1 MPTPFAMVSSAK
13 AMVNLPKL
21 SDLTINK
28 SRSMRKSLG
37 RERNRLARFALE
49 EDSHLEGGDSQ
60 NAFGKNEEEEGKSEK
75 LDEEEGASSSSQ
87 SATETTH
94 SNVEASSSKFMAL
107 KKDTNNAKTTGG
119 ENTNK
124 EQKNIRVARRRV
136 NPATAAAV
144 AKAKRE
150 TTVSSKGE
158 ENKKENNIE
167 DTDEDEDETH
177 TILVR
182 QPFETS
188 DLELELNDSDA
199 KATTSGGSVKVKT
212 ERRVGKSGSKSSKN
226 FIGGKAGANGINANK
241 TKKEREEEDE
251 EEEDEYAVSDWK
263 KWNERFDQLAKE
275 DEALVALNGQLAE
288 AIDVEDY
295 GRASTIRDAIEAAL
309 TVDPAMKIRRGFL
322 RALETEDYGAAAKF
336 RDSGAGL
343 LGWWHGV
350 DITDYLQSYS
360 IERDKMHDYAY
371 GVNGDQLV
379 YKQPEREEEEEE
391 EDGSL
396 SRPEGDESGD
406 DDLDAF
412 CREGGGGGGERVD
425 VKESI
430 AGKIT
435 SWLRS
440 ALMGEKKIE
449 EENVEVAVE
458 EKEKETDDNEDER
471 EESATIELIQEFVFF
486 GRLERRKGVILFC
499 DAIDALLRKLDVK
512 PFKVTFL
519 GSDRNKIDREPS
531 KRFVERRS
539 RPWREEKNRAKV
551 TEVNVFTEKNSAE
564 ALRYLLEKGK
574 RRLAVLPSL
583 VENSPLSVFELFG
596 VNAPF
601 IASDAGGMPELVKRR
616 TNVVLSK
623 YEKKEFDILFPR
635 NSVNALSEKLREIL
649 DHGFVTNAFES
660 TVDVIKNEQRWVQ
673 FHKDVAMSRELML
686 KSSPSSSS
694 PGAAV
699 LRRMKKITE
708 ESEMV
713 RDIVDMRAHNVSKG
727 ILIVVATRDVDEKLA
742 RTLKSISKQKHVKP
756 KAVVVCTSSERN
768 PAFHQVDK
776 DSKNLDYDLSV
787 VEKIGASL
795 AVCRNFAFKTAILNR
810 EKNGFSEIAFVDA
823 GNVLEPHALRVF
835 QSALFRFDANVVTS
849 FAHVYDGT
857 SALAEDADIRKLTSA
872 NMRQFQPFLGAAFP
886 VATTRNCMGG
896 PVFMVTL
903 NSLINHA
910 GLVLF
915 DKSHSDGYD
924 VWEILSRLTL
934 NGAKLEVIPRA
945 MFWTGSVMKGTKYT
959 KDDRAGRFATEKLR
973 EAVKKAPSP
982 AEFRPIF
989 REEKEKDEL

>member
-1 MPTPFAMVSSAK
+1 MKRALLLFLLVFLHLLLFSSSSSSSSFSSSADK
-13 AMVNLPKL
+13 DDENNNNGEKKKSEKKRPSFPDEL
-21 SDLTINK
+21 SDSFFFFGGEKGGESLAQKFHHQERDDSFRPILSKEEK
-28 SRSMRKSLG
+28 SRGVLIVCSEFAGLVPNGGIGTFYTSLA
-37 RERNRLARFALE
+37 NVLSSK
-49 EDSHLEGGDSQ
+49 ED
-60 NAFGKNEEEEGKSEK
+60 EEGKEERFFNVTLVYTQGRKVHGKIHRK
-75 LDEEEGASSSSQ
+75 LHDEEDDDDDKRRRRRAEDPFTQWQEYYKDRLNVNLVPLPPHRVSGITYHAATSYAVLDWILLEQAKTNKPFDVIHFADWQGVGYYSLLHKKSGLGLKNSLLMVMTHGPLLWARKANEEKIESVEDLESHFLEMKSVELADVVVSPSEYLLDWMEGEAGWTLAENAFVQ
-87 SATETTH
+87 PYVLP
-94 SNVEASSSKFMAL
+94 VEA
-107 KKDTNNAKTTGG
+107 
-119 ENTNK
+119 K
-124 EQKNIRVARRRV
+124 E
-136 NPATAAAV
+136 AV
-144 AKAKRE
+144 R
-150 TTVSSKGE
+150 
-158 ENKKENNIE
+158 
-167 DTDEDEDETH
+167 
-177 TILVR
+177 
-182 QPFETS
+182 
-188 DLELELNDSDA
+188 
-199 KATTSGGSVKVKT
+199 
-212 ERRVGKSGSKSSKN
+212 
-226 FIGGKAGANGINANK
+226 
-241 TKKEREEEDE
+241 
-251 EEEDEYAVSDWK
+251 
-263 KWNERFDQLAKE
+263 
-275 DEALVALNGQLAE
+275 EAL
-288 AIDVEDY
+288 DVEKY
-295 GRASTIRDAIEAAL
+295 VRVR
-309 TVDPAMKIRRGFL
+309 
-322 RALETEDYGAAAKF
+322 
-336 RDSGAGL
+336 
-343 LGWWHGV
+343 LGY
-350 DITDYLQSYS
+350 TS
-360 IERDKMHDYAY
+360 I
-371 GVNGDQLV
+371 G
-379 YKQPEREEEEEE
+379 
-391 EDGSL
+391 
-396 SRPEGDESGD
+396 EG
-406 DDLDAF
+406 
-412 CREGGGGGGERVD
+412 GGGGGGERKD

-430 AGKIT
+430 GGKLT

-440 ALMGEKKIE
+440 ALMGERKDDAFLVVE

-458 EKEKETDDNEDER
+458 EKEKETEDER
-471 EESATIELIQEFVFF
+471 EESATIEPIQEFVFF
-486 GRLERRKGVILFC
+486 GRLETRKGVILFC

-531 KRFVERRS
+531 KCFVERRS

-713 RDIVDMRAHNVSKG
+713 RDIVDIRAHNVSKG

-924 VWEILSRLTL
+924 MWEILSRLTL

-982 AEFRPIF
+982 AEFRPIL

>member
-1 MPTPFAMVSSAK
+1 MKRAHLRLFFLLEVFLLHLLLFSSSSSSSFASAENKDEEKKRPSFPALSLLFSGEEDNERVSDDSLFFFGGEKEGESSLAK
-13 AMVNLPKL
+13 QKKFSRHRERDDDSFKPILRKEE
-21 SDLTINK
+21 K
-28 SRSMRKSLG
+28 SRGVLIVCSEFAGLVPNGGIGTFYTSLA
-37 RERNRLARFALE
+37 NVLSSK
-49 EDSHLEGGDSQ
+49 ED
-60 NAFGKNEEEEGKSEK
+60 EEGKEERFFNVTLVYTQGRKVHGKIHKK
-75 LDEEEGASSSSQ
+75 LRDEEDDDDDDKRRRRRAEDPFTQWQEYYKDRLNVNLVPLPPHRVSGITYHAATSYAVLDWILLEQAKTNKPFDVIHFADWQGVGYYSLLHKKSGLGLKNSLLMVMTHGPLLWARKANEEKIESVEDLESHFLEMKSVELADVVVSPSEYLLDWMEGEAGWTLAENAFVQ
-87 SATETTH
+87 PYVLP
-94 SNVEASSSKFMAL
+94 VEA
-107 KKDTNNAKTTGG
+107 
-119 ENTNK
+119 K
-124 EQKNIRVARRRV
+124 E
-136 NPATAAAV
+136 AV
-144 AKAKRE
+144 R
-150 TTVSSKGE
+150 
-158 ENKKENNIE
+158 
-167 DTDEDEDETH
+167 
-177 TILVR
+177 
-182 QPFETS
+182 
-188 DLELELNDSDA
+188 
-199 KATTSGGSVKVKT
+199 
-212 ERRVGKSGSKSSKN
+212 
-226 FIGGKAGANGINANK
+226 
-241 TKKEREEEDE
+241 
-251 EEEDEYAVSDWK
+251 
-263 KWNERFDQLAKE
+263 
-275 DEALVALNGQLAE
+275 EAL
-288 AIDVEDY
+288 DVEKY
-295 GRASTIRDAIEAAL
+295 VRD
-309 TVDPAMKIRRGFL
+309 R
-322 RALETEDYGAAAKF
+322 
-336 RDSGAGL
+336 
-343 LGWWHGV
+343 LGH
-350 DITDYLQSYS
+350 TS
-360 IERDKMHDYAY
+360 I
-371 GVNGDQLV
+371 G
-379 YKQPEREEEEEE
+379 
-391 EDGSL
+391 
-396 SRPEGDESGD
+396 
-406 DDLDAF
+406 
-412 CREGGGGGGERVD
+412 EGGGGGGERVD

-486 GRLERRKGVILFC
+486 GRLETRKGVILFC

>member
-1 MPTPFAMVSSAK
+1 LKRERKREKKSPLLSLSSLSRRSGGWCEMKRALLLFLLVFLHLLLFSSSSSSSSFSSSADK
-13 AMVNLPKL
+13 DDENNNNGEKKKSEKKRPSFPDEL
-21 SDLTINK
+21 SDSFFFFGGEKGGESLAQKFHHQERDDSFRPILSKEEK
-28 SRSMRKSLG
+28 SRGVLIVCSEFAGLVPNGGIGTFYTSLA
-37 RERNRLARFALE
+37 NVLSSK
-49 EDSHLEGGDSQ
+49 ED
-60 NAFGKNEEEEGKSEK
+60 EEGKEERFFNVTLVYTQGRKVHGKIHRK
-75 LDEEEGASSSSQ
+75 LHDEEDDDDDKRRRRRAEDPFTQWQEYYKDRLNVNLVPLPPHRVSGITYHA
-87 SATETTH
+87 ATSYAVLDWILLEQAKTNKPFDVIHFADWQGVGYYSLLHKKSGLGLKNSLLMVMTH
-94 SNVEASSSKFMAL
+94 GPLLWARKANEEKIESVEDLESHFLEMKSVELADLVVSPSEYLLDWMEEEAGWTLADNAFVQPYVLPVEA
-107 KKDTNNAKTTGG
+107 
-119 ENTNK
+119 K
-124 EQKNIRVARRRV
+124 E
-136 NPATAAAV
+136 AV
-144 AKAKRE
+144 R
-150 TTVSSKGE
+150 
-158 ENKKENNIE
+158 
-167 DTDEDEDETH
+167 
-177 TILVR
+177 
-182 QPFETS
+182 
-188 DLELELNDSDA
+188 
-199 KATTSGGSVKVKT
+199 
-212 ERRVGKSGSKSSKN
+212 
-226 FIGGKAGANGINANK
+226 
-241 TKKEREEEDE
+241 
-251 EEEDEYAVSDWK
+251 
-263 KWNERFDQLAKE
+263 
-275 DEALVALNGQLAE
+275 EAL
-288 AIDVEDY
+288 DVEKYVRDRLGY
-295 GRASTIRDAIEAAL
+295 TSTGE
-309 TVDPAMKIRRGFL
+309 
-322 RALETEDYGAAAKF
+322 
-336 RDSGAGL
+336 
-343 LGWWHGV
+343 
-350 DITDYLQSYS
+350 
-360 IERDKMHDYAY
+360 
-371 GVNGDQLV
+371 
-379 YKQPEREEEEEE
+379 
-391 EDGSL
+391 
-396 SRPEGDESGD
+396 
-406 DDLDAF
+406 
-412 CREGGGGGGERVD
+412 GGGGGERVD

-440 ALMGEKKIE
+440 ALMGKKKIE

-471 EESATIELIQEFVFF
+471 EESATIEPIQEFVFF
-486 GRLERRKGVILFC
+486 GRLETRKGVILFC

-616 TNVVLSK
+616 TNVVLSE

-959 KDDRAGRFATEKLR
+959 KDDRAGRFATKKLR

-982 AEFRPIF
+982 AEFRPIL

>member
-1 MPTPFAMVSSAK
+1 LKRERKREKKSPLLSLSSLSRRSGGWCEMKRALLLFLLVFLHLLLFSSSSSSSSFSSSADK
-13 AMVNLPKL
+13 DDENNNNGEKKKSEKKRPSFPDEL
-21 SDLTINK
+21 SDSFFFFGGEKGGESLAQKFHHQERDDSFRPILSKEEK
-28 SRSMRKSLG
+28 SRGVLIVCSEFAGLVPNGGIGTFYTSLA
-37 RERNRLARFALE
+37 NVLSSK
-49 EDSHLEGGDSQ
+49 ED
-60 NAFGKNEEEEGKSEK
+60 EEGKEERFFNVTLVYTQGRKVHGKIHRK
-75 LDEEEGASSSSQ
+75 LHDEEDDDDDKRRRRRAEDPFTQWQEYYKDRLNVNLVPLPPHRVSGITYHAATSYAVLDWILLEQAKTNKPFDVIHFADWQGVGYYSLLHKKSGLGLKNSLLMVMTHGPLLWARKANEEKIESVEDLESHFLEMKSVELADVVVSPSEYLLDWMEGEAGWTLAENAFVQ
-87 SATETTH
+87 PYVLP
-94 SNVEASSSKFMAL
+94 VEA
-107 KKDTNNAKTTGG
+107 
-119 ENTNK
+119 K
-124 EQKNIRVARRRV
+124 E
-136 NPATAAAV
+136 AV
-144 AKAKRE
+144 R
-150 TTVSSKGE
+150 
-158 ENKKENNIE
+158 
-167 DTDEDEDETH
+167 
-177 TILVR
+177 
-182 QPFETS
+182 
-188 DLELELNDSDA
+188 
-199 KATTSGGSVKVKT
+199 
-212 ERRVGKSGSKSSKN
+212 
-226 FIGGKAGANGINANK
+226 
-241 TKKEREEEDE
+241 
-251 EEEDEYAVSDWK
+251 
-263 KWNERFDQLAKE
+263 
-275 DEALVALNGQLAE
+275 EAL
-288 AIDVEDY
+288 DVEKY
-295 GRASTIRDAIEAAL
+295 VRVR
-309 TVDPAMKIRRGFL
+309 
-322 RALETEDYGAAAKF
+322 
-336 RDSGAGL
+336 
-343 LGWWHGV
+343 LGY
-350 DITDYLQSYS
+350 TS
-360 IERDKMHDYAY
+360 I
-371 GVNGDQLV
+371 G
-379 YKQPEREEEEEE
+379 
-391 EDGSL
+391 
-396 SRPEGDESGD
+396 EG
-406 DDLDAF
+406 
-412 CREGGGGGGERVD
+412 GGGGGGERKD

-430 AGKIT
+430 GGKLT

-440 ALMGEKKIE
+440 ALMGERKDDAFLVVE

-458 EKEKETDDNEDER
+458 EKEKETEDER
-471 EESATIELIQEFVFF
+471 EESATIEPIQEFVFF
-486 GRLERRKGVILFC
+486 GRLETRKGVILFC

-635 NSVNALSEKLREIL
+635 NSVNALSEKFREIL

-713 RDIVDMRAHNVSKG
+713 RDIVDIRAHNVSKG

-787 VEKIGASL
+787 VETIGASL

-924 VWEILSRLTL
+924 MWEILSRLTL

-982 AEFRPIF
+982 AEFRPIL

>member
-1 MPTPFAMVSSAK
+1 MKRERKREKKSPLLSLSSLSRRSGGWCEMKRALLLFLLVFLHLLLFSSSSSSSSFSSSADK
-13 AMVNLPKL
+13 DDENNNNGEKKKSEKKRPSFPDEL
-21 SDLTINK
+21 SDSFFFFGGEKGGESLAQKFHHQERDDSFRPILSKEEK
-28 SRSMRKSLG
+28 SRGVLIVCSEFAGLVPNGGIGTFYTSLA
-37 RERNRLARFALE
+37 NVLSSK
-49 EDSHLEGGDSQ
+49 ED
-60 NAFGKNEEEEGKSEK
+60 EEGKEERFFNVTLVYTQGRKVHGKIHRK
-75 LDEEEGASSSSQ
+75 LHDEEDDDDDKRRRRRAEDPFTQWQEYYKDRLNVNLVPLPPHRVSGITYHAATSYAVLDWILLEQAKTNKPFDVIHFADWQGVGYYSLLHKKSGLGLKNSLLMVMTHGPLLWARKANEEKIESVEDLESHFLEMKSVELADVVVSPSEYLLDWMEGEAGWTLAENAFVQ
-87 SATETTH
+87 PYVLP
-94 SNVEASSSKFMAL
+94 VEA
-107 KKDTNNAKTTGG
+107 
-119 ENTNK
+119 K
-124 EQKNIRVARRRV
+124 E
-136 NPATAAAV
+136 AV
-144 AKAKRE
+144 R
-150 TTVSSKGE
+150 
-158 ENKKENNIE
+158 
-167 DTDEDEDETH
+167 
-177 TILVR
+177 
-182 QPFETS
+182 
-188 DLELELNDSDA
+188 
-199 KATTSGGSVKVKT
+199 
-212 ERRVGKSGSKSSKN
+212 
-226 FIGGKAGANGINANK
+226 
-241 TKKEREEEDE
+241 
-251 EEEDEYAVSDWK
+251 
-263 KWNERFDQLAKE
+263 
-275 DEALVALNGQLAE
+275 EAL
-288 AIDVEDY
+288 DVEKY
-295 GRASTIRDAIEAAL
+295 VRVR
-309 TVDPAMKIRRGFL
+309 
-322 RALETEDYGAAAKF
+322 
-336 RDSGAGL
+336 
-343 LGWWHGV
+343 LGY
-350 DITDYLQSYS
+350 TS
-360 IERDKMHDYAY
+360 I
-371 GVNGDQLV
+371 G
-379 YKQPEREEEEEE
+379 
-391 EDGSL
+391 
-396 SRPEGDESGD
+396 EG
-406 DDLDAF
+406 
-412 CREGGGGGGERVD
+412 GGGGGGERKD

-430 AGKIT
+430 GGKLT

-440 ALMGEKKIE
+440 ALMGERKDDAFLVVE

-458 EKEKETDDNEDER
+458 EKEKETEDER
-471 EESATIELIQEFVFF
+471 EESATIEPIQEFVFF
-486 GRLERRKGVILFC
+486 GRLETRKGVILFC

-531 KRFVERRS
+531 KCFVERRS

-713 RDIVDMRAHNVSKG
+713 RDIVDIRAHNVSKG

-924 VWEILSRLTL
+924 MWEILSRLTL

-982 AEFRPIF
+982 AEFRPIL

>member
-1 MPTPFAMVSSAK
+1 LKRERKREKKSPLLSLSSLSRRSGGWCEMKRALLLFLLVFLHLLLFSSSSSSSSFSSSADK
-13 AMVNLPKL
+13 DDENNNNGEKKKSEKKRPSFPDEL
-21 SDLTINK
+21 SDSFFFFGGEKGGESLAQKFHHQERDDSFRPILSKEEK
-28 SRSMRKSLG
+28 SRGVLIVCSEFAGLVPNGGIGTFYTSLA
-37 RERNRLARFALE
+37 NVLSSK
-49 EDSHLEGGDSQ
+49 ED
-60 NAFGKNEEEEGKSEK
+60 EEGKEERFFNVTLVYTQGRKVHGKIHRK
-75 LDEEEGASSSSQ
+75 LHDEEDDDDDKRRRRRAEDPFTQWQEYYKDRLNVNLVPLPPHRVSGITYHAATSYAVLDWILLEQAKTNKPFDVIHFADWQGVGYYSLLHKKSGLGLKNSLLMVMTHGPLLWARKANEEKIESVEDLESHFLEMKSVELADVVVSPSEYLLDWMEGEAGWTLAENAFVQ
-87 SATETTH
+87 PYVLP
-94 SNVEASSSKFMAL
+94 VEA
-107 KKDTNNAKTTGG
+107 
-119 ENTNK
+119 K
-124 EQKNIRVARRRV
+124 E
-136 NPATAAAV
+136 AV
-144 AKAKRE
+144 R
-150 TTVSSKGE
+150 
-158 ENKKENNIE
+158 
-167 DTDEDEDETH
+167 
-177 TILVR
+177 
-182 QPFETS
+182 
-188 DLELELNDSDA
+188 
-199 KATTSGGSVKVKT
+199 
-212 ERRVGKSGSKSSKN
+212 
-226 FIGGKAGANGINANK
+226 
-241 TKKEREEEDE
+241 
-251 EEEDEYAVSDWK
+251 
-263 KWNERFDQLAKE
+263 
-275 DEALVALNGQLAE
+275 EAL
-288 AIDVEDY
+288 DVEKY
-295 GRASTIRDAIEAAL
+295 VRVR
-309 TVDPAMKIRRGFL
+309 
-322 RALETEDYGAAAKF
+322 
-336 RDSGAGL
+336 
-343 LGWWHGV
+343 LGY
-350 DITDYLQSYS
+350 TS
-360 IERDKMHDYAY
+360 I
-371 GVNGDQLV
+371 G
-379 YKQPEREEEEEE
+379 
-391 EDGSL
+391 
-396 SRPEGDESGD
+396 
-406 DDLDAF
+406 
-412 CREGGGGGGERVD
+412 EGGGGGGERKD

-430 AGKIT
+430 GGKLT

-440 ALMGEKKIE
+440 ALMGERKDDAFLVVE

-458 EKEKETDDNEDER
+458 EKEKETEDER
-471 EESATIELIQEFVFF
+471 EESATIEPIQEFVFF
-486 GRLERRKGVILFC
+486 GRLETRKGVILFC

-531 KRFVERRS
+531 KCFVERRS

-713 RDIVDMRAHNVSKG
+713 RDIVDIRAHNVSKG

-924 VWEILSRLTL
+924 MWEILSRLTL

-982 AEFRPIF
+982 AEFRPIL

>member
-1 MPTPFAMVSSAK
+1 MKRERKREKKSPLLSLSSLSRRSGGWCEMKRALLLFLLVFLHLLLFSSSSSSSSFSSSADK
-13 AMVNLPKL
+13 DDENNNNGEKKKSEKKRPSFPDEL
-21 SDLTINK
+21 SDSFFFFGGEKGGESLAQKFHHQERDDSFRPILSKEEK
-28 SRSMRKSLG
+28 SRGVLIVCSEFAGLVPNGGIGTFYTSLA
-37 RERNRLARFALE
+37 NVLSSK
-49 EDSHLEGGDSQ
+49 ED
-60 NAFGKNEEEEGKSEK
+60 EEGKEERFFNVTLVYTQGRKVHGKIHRK
-75 LDEEEGASSSSQ
+75 LHDEEDDDDDKRRRRRAEDPFTQWQEYYKDRLNVNLVPLPPHRVSGITYHAATSYAVLDWILLEQAKTNKPFDVIHFADWQGVGYYSLLHKKSGLGLKNSLLMVMTHGPLLWARKANEEKIESVEDLESHFLEMKSVELADVVVSPSEYLLDWMEGEAGWTLAENAFVQ
-87 SATETTH
+87 PYVLP
-94 SNVEASSSKFMAL
+94 VEA
-107 KKDTNNAKTTGG
+107 
-119 ENTNK
+119 K
-124 EQKNIRVARRRV
+124 E
-136 NPATAAAV
+136 AV
-144 AKAKRE
+144 R
-150 TTVSSKGE
+150 
-158 ENKKENNIE
+158 
-167 DTDEDEDETH
+167 
-177 TILVR
+177 
-182 QPFETS
+182 
-188 DLELELNDSDA
+188 
-199 KATTSGGSVKVKT
+199 
-212 ERRVGKSGSKSSKN
+212 
-226 FIGGKAGANGINANK
+226 
-241 TKKEREEEDE
+241 
-251 EEEDEYAVSDWK
+251 
-263 KWNERFDQLAKE
+263 
-275 DEALVALNGQLAE
+275 EAL
-288 AIDVEDY
+288 DVEKY
-295 GRASTIRDAIEAAL
+295 VRVR
-309 TVDPAMKIRRGFL
+309 
-322 RALETEDYGAAAKF
+322 
-336 RDSGAGL
+336 
-343 LGWWHGV
+343 LGY
-350 DITDYLQSYS
+350 TS
-360 IERDKMHDYAY
+360 I
-371 GVNGDQLV
+371 G
-379 YKQPEREEEEEE
+379 
-391 EDGSL
+391 
-396 SRPEGDESGD
+396 
-406 DDLDAF
+406 
-412 CREGGGGGGERVD
+412 EGGGGGGERKD

-430 AGKIT
+430 GGKLT

-440 ALMGEKKIE
+440 ALMGERKDDAFLV
-449 EENVEVAVE
+449 VEE
-458 EKEKETDDNEDER
+458 EKEKETEDER
-471 EESATIELIQEFVFF
+471 EESATIEPIQEFVFF
-486 GRLERRKGVILFC
+486 GRLETRKGVILFC

-713 RDIVDMRAHNVSKG
+713 RDIVDIRAHNVSKG

-787 VEKIGASL
+787 VETIGASL

-924 VWEILSRLTL
+924 MWEILSRLTL

-982 AEFRPIF
+982 AEFRPIL

>member
-1 MPTPFAMVSSAK
+1 MKRERKREKKSPLLSLSSLSRRSGGWCEMKRALLLFLLVFLHLLLFSSSSSSSSFSSSADK
-13 AMVNLPKL
+13 DDENNNNGEKKKSEKKRPSFPDEL
-21 SDLTINK
+21 SDSFFFFGGEKGGESLAQKFHHQERDDSFRPILSKEEK
-28 SRSMRKSLG
+28 SRGVLIVCSEFAGLVPNGGIGTFYTSLA
-37 RERNRLARFALE
+37 NVLSSK
-49 EDSHLEGGDSQ
+49 ED
-60 NAFGKNEEEEGKSEK
+60 EEGKEERFFNVTLVYTQGRKVHGKIHRK
-75 LDEEEGASSSSQ
+75 LHDEEDDDDDKRRRRRAEDPFTQWQEYYKDRLNVNLVPLPPHRVSGITYHAATSYAVLDWILLEQAKTNKPFDVIHFADWQGVGYYSLLHKKSGLGLKNSLLMVMTHGPLLWARKANEEKIESVEDLESHFLEMKSVELADVVVSPSEYLLDWMEGEAGWTLAENAFVQ
-87 SATETTH
+87 PYVLP
-94 SNVEASSSKFMAL
+94 VEA
-107 KKDTNNAKTTGG
+107 
-119 ENTNK
+119 K
-124 EQKNIRVARRRV
+124 E
-136 NPATAAAV
+136 AV
-144 AKAKRE
+144 R
-150 TTVSSKGE
+150 
-158 ENKKENNIE
+158 
-167 DTDEDEDETH
+167 
-177 TILVR
+177 
-182 QPFETS
+182 
-188 DLELELNDSDA
+188 
-199 KATTSGGSVKVKT
+199 
-212 ERRVGKSGSKSSKN
+212 
-226 FIGGKAGANGINANK
+226 
-241 TKKEREEEDE
+241 
-251 EEEDEYAVSDWK
+251 
-263 KWNERFDQLAKE
+263 
-275 DEALVALNGQLAE
+275 EAL
-288 AIDVEDY
+288 DVEKY
-295 GRASTIRDAIEAAL
+295 VRVR
-309 TVDPAMKIRRGFL
+309 
-322 RALETEDYGAAAKF
+322 
-336 RDSGAGL
+336 
-343 LGWWHGV
+343 LGY
-350 DITDYLQSYS
+350 TS
-360 IERDKMHDYAY
+360 I
-371 GVNGDQLV
+371 G
-379 YKQPEREEEEEE
+379 
-391 EDGSL
+391 
-396 SRPEGDESGD
+396 
-406 DDLDAF
+406 
-412 CREGGGGGGERVD
+412 EGGGGGGERKD

-430 AGKIT
+430 GGKLT

-440 ALMGEKKIE
+440 ALMGERKDDAFLVVE

-458 EKEKETDDNEDER
+458 EKEKETEDER
-471 EESATIELIQEFVFF
+471 EESATIEPIQEFVFF
-486 GRLERRKGVILFC
+486 GRLETRKGVILFC

-635 NSVNALSEKLREIL
+635 NSVNALSEKFREIL

-713 RDIVDMRAHNVSKG
+713 RDIVDIRAHNVSKG

-787 VEKIGASL
+787 VETIGASL

-924 VWEILSRLTL
+924 MWEILSRLTL

-982 AEFRPIF
+982 AEFRPIL

>member
-1 MPTPFAMVSSAK
+1 MKRALLLFLLVFLHLLLFSSSSSSSSFSSSADK
-13 AMVNLPKL
+13 DDENNNNGEKKKSEKKRPSFPDEL
-21 SDLTINK
+21 SDSFFFFGGEKGGESLAQKFHHQERDDSFRPILSKEEK
-28 SRSMRKSLG
+28 SRGVLIVCSEFAGLVPNGGIGTFYTSLA
-37 RERNRLARFALE
+37 NVLSSK
-49 EDSHLEGGDSQ
+49 ED
-60 NAFGKNEEEEGKSEK
+60 EEGKEERFFNVTLVYTQGRKVHGKIHRK
-75 LDEEEGASSSSQ
+75 LHDEEDDDDDKRRRRRAEDPFTQWQEYYKDRLNVNLVPLPPHRVSGITYHAATSYAVLDWILLEQAKTNKAFDVIHFADWQGVGYYSLLHKKSGLGLKNSLLMVMTHGPLLWARKANEEKIESVEDLESHFLEMKSVELADVVVSPSEYLLDWMEGEAGWTLAENAFVQ
-87 SATETTH
+87 PYVLP
-94 SNVEASSSKFMAL
+94 VEA
-107 KKDTNNAKTTGG
+107 
-119 ENTNK
+119 K
-124 EQKNIRVARRRV
+124 E
-136 NPATAAAV
+136 AV
-144 AKAKRE
+144 R
-150 TTVSSKGE
+150 
-158 ENKKENNIE
+158 
-167 DTDEDEDETH
+167 
-177 TILVR
+177 
-182 QPFETS
+182 
-188 DLELELNDSDA
+188 
-199 KATTSGGSVKVKT
+199 
-212 ERRVGKSGSKSSKN
+212 
-226 FIGGKAGANGINANK
+226 
-241 TKKEREEEDE
+241 
-251 EEEDEYAVSDWK
+251 
-263 KWNERFDQLAKE
+263 
-275 DEALVALNGQLAE
+275 EAL
-288 AIDVEDY
+288 DVEKY
-295 GRASTIRDAIEAAL
+295 VRVR
-309 TVDPAMKIRRGFL
+309 
-322 RALETEDYGAAAKF
+322 
-336 RDSGAGL
+336 
-343 LGWWHGV
+343 LGY
-350 DITDYLQSYS
+350 TS
-360 IERDKMHDYAY
+360 I
-371 GVNGDQLV
+371 G
-379 YKQPEREEEEEE
+379 
-391 EDGSL
+391 
-396 SRPEGDESGD
+396 
-406 DDLDAF
+406 
-412 CREGGGGGGERVD
+412 EGGGGGGERKD

-430 AGKIT
+430 GGKLT

-440 ALMGEKKIE
+440 ALMGERKDDAFLVVE

-458 EKEKETDDNEDER
+458 EKEKETEDER
-471 EESATIELIQEFVFF
+471 EESATIEPIQEFVFF
-486 GRLERRKGVILFC
+486 GRLETRKGVILFC

-531 KRFVERRS
+531 KCFVERRS

-713 RDIVDMRAHNVSKG
+713 RDIVDIRAHNVSKG

-924 VWEILSRLTL
+924 MWEILSRLTL

-982 AEFRPIF
+982 AEFRPIL

>member
-1 MPTPFAMVSSAK
+1 MKRALLLFLLVFLHLLLFSSSSSSSSFSSSADK
-13 AMVNLPKL
+13 DDENNNNGEKKKSEKKRPSFPDEL
-21 SDLTINK
+21 SDSFFFFGGEKGGESLAQKFHHQERDDSFRPILSKEEK
-28 SRSMRKSLG
+28 SRGVLIVCSEFAGLVPNGGIGTFYTSLA
-37 RERNRLARFALE
+37 NVLSSK
-49 EDSHLEGGDSQ
+49 ED
-60 NAFGKNEEEEGKSEK
+60 EEGKEERFFNVTLVYTQGRKVHGKIHRK
-75 LDEEEGASSSSQ
+75 LHDEEDDDDDKRRRRRAEDPFTQWQEYYKDRLNVNLVPLPPHRVSGITYHAATSYAVLDWILLEQAKTNKPFDVIHFADWQGVGYYSLLHKKSGLGLKNSLLMVMTHGPLLWARKANEEKIESVEDLESHFLEMKSVELADVVVSPSEYLLDWMEGEAGWTLAENAFVQ
-87 SATETTH
+87 PYVLP
-94 SNVEASSSKFMAL
+94 VEA
-107 KKDTNNAKTTGG
+107 
-119 ENTNK
+119 K
-124 EQKNIRVARRRV
+124 E
-136 NPATAAAV
+136 AV
-144 AKAKRE
+144 R
-150 TTVSSKGE
+150 
-158 ENKKENNIE
+158 
-167 DTDEDEDETH
+167 
-177 TILVR
+177 
-182 QPFETS
+182 
-188 DLELELNDSDA
+188 
-199 KATTSGGSVKVKT
+199 
-212 ERRVGKSGSKSSKN
+212 
-226 FIGGKAGANGINANK
+226 
-241 TKKEREEEDE
+241 
-251 EEEDEYAVSDWK
+251 
-263 KWNERFDQLAKE
+263 
-275 DEALVALNGQLAE
+275 EAL
-288 AIDVEDY
+288 DVEKY
-295 GRASTIRDAIEAAL
+295 VRVR
-309 TVDPAMKIRRGFL
+309 
-322 RALETEDYGAAAKF
+322 
-336 RDSGAGL
+336 
-343 LGWWHGV
+343 LGY
-350 DITDYLQSYS
+350 TS
-360 IERDKMHDYAY
+360 I
-371 GVNGDQLV
+371 G
-379 YKQPEREEEEEE
+379 
-391 EDGSL
+391 
-396 SRPEGDESGD
+396 
-406 DDLDAF
+406 
-412 CREGGGGGGERVD
+412 EGGGGGGERKD

-430 AGKIT
+430 GGKLT

-440 ALMGEKKIE
+440 ALMGERKDDAFLVVE

-458 EKEKETDDNEDER
+458 EKEKETEDER
-471 EESATIELIQEFVFF
+471 EESATIEPIQEFVFF
-486 GRLERRKGVILFC
+486 GRLETRKGVILFC

-531 KRFVERRS
+531 KCFVERRS

-713 RDIVDMRAHNVSKG
+713 RDIVDIRAHNVSKG

-924 VWEILSRLTL
+924 MWEILSRLTL

-982 AEFRPIF
+982 AEFRPIL

>member
-1 MPTPFAMVSSAK
+1 MKRERKREKKSPLLSLSSLSRRSGGWCEMKRALLLFLLVFLHLLLFSSSSSSSSFSSSADK
-13 AMVNLPKL
+13 DDENNNNGEKKKSEKKRPSFPDEL
-21 SDLTINK
+21 SDSFFFFGGEKGGESLAQKFHHQERDDSFRPILSKEEK
-28 SRSMRKSLG
+28 SRGVLIVCSEFAGLVPNGGIGTFYTSLA
-37 RERNRLARFALE
+37 NVLSSK
-49 EDSHLEGGDSQ
+49 ED
-60 NAFGKNEEEEGKSEK
+60 EEGKEERFFNVTLVYTQGRKVHGKIHRK
-75 LDEEEGASSSSQ
+75 LHDEEDDDDDKRRRRRAEDPFTQWQEYYKDRLNVNLVPLPPHRVSGITYHAATSYAVLDWILLEQAKTNKPFDVIHFADWQGVGYYSLLHKKSGLGLKNSLLMVMTHGPLLWARKANEEKIESVEDLESHFLEMKSVELADVVVSPSEYLLDWMEGEAGWTLAENAFVQ
-87 SATETTH
+87 PYVLP
-94 SNVEASSSKFMAL
+94 VEA
-107 KKDTNNAKTTGG
+107 
-119 ENTNK
+119 K
-124 EQKNIRVARRRV
+124 E
-136 NPATAAAV
+136 AV
-144 AKAKRE
+144 R
-150 TTVSSKGE
+150 
-158 ENKKENNIE
+158 
-167 DTDEDEDETH
+167 
-177 TILVR
+177 
-182 QPFETS
+182 
-188 DLELELNDSDA
+188 
-199 KATTSGGSVKVKT
+199 
-212 ERRVGKSGSKSSKN
+212 
-226 FIGGKAGANGINANK
+226 
-241 TKKEREEEDE
+241 
-251 EEEDEYAVSDWK
+251 
-263 KWNERFDQLAKE
+263 
-275 DEALVALNGQLAE
+275 EAL
-288 AIDVEDY
+288 DVEKY
-295 GRASTIRDAIEAAL
+295 VRVR
-309 TVDPAMKIRRGFL
+309 
-322 RALETEDYGAAAKF
+322 
-336 RDSGAGL
+336 
-343 LGWWHGV
+343 LGY
-350 DITDYLQSYS
+350 TS
-360 IERDKMHDYAY
+360 I
-371 GVNGDQLV
+371 G
-379 YKQPEREEEEEE
+379 
-391 EDGSL
+391 
-396 SRPEGDESGD
+396 
-406 DDLDAF
+406 
-412 CREGGGGGGERVD
+412 EGGGGGGERKD

-430 AGKIT
+430 GGKLT

-440 ALMGEKKIE
+440 ALMGERKDDAFLVVE

-458 EKEKETDDNEDER
+458 EKEKETEDER
-471 EESATIELIQEFVFF
+471 EESATIEPIQEFVFF
-486 GRLERRKGVILFC
+486 GRLETRKGVILFC

-531 KRFVERRS
+531 KCFVERRS

-713 RDIVDMRAHNVSKG
+713 RDIVDIRAHNVSKG

-924 VWEILSRLTL
+924 MWEILSRLTL

-982 AEFRPIF
+982 AEFRPIL

>member
-1 MPTPFAMVSSAK
+1 MKERKGEKKSLLSLLLLLSVSQRSGGWFCEMKRAPRLFFLLEVFLHLLLFSSSSSSFASADNKDDEKKRPSFPALSLLFSGEEDNEVSDDSLFFFGGEKGGESSLAK
-13 AMVNLPKL
+13 QKKFSHHQERDDDSFKPIL
-21 SDLTINK
+21 SKEEK
-28 SRSMRKSLG
+28 SRGVLIVCSEFAGLVPNGGIGTFYTSLA
-37 RERNRLARFALE
+37 NVLSSK
-49 EDSHLEGGDSQ
+49 ED
-60 NAFGKNEEEEGKSEK
+60 EEGKEERFFNVTLVYTQGRKVHGKIHKK
-75 LDEEEGASSSSQ
+75 LRDEEDDDDKRRRRRAEDPFTQWQEYYKDRLNVNLVPLPPHRVSGITYHAATSYAVLDWILLEQAKTNKAFDVIHFADWQGVGYYSLLHKKSGLGLKNSLLMVMTHGPLLWARKANEEKIESVEDLESHFLEMKSVELADVVVSPSEYLLDWMEGEAGWTLAENAFVQ
-87 SATETTH
+87 PYVLP
-94 SNVEASSSKFMAL
+94 VEA
-107 KKDTNNAKTTGG
+107 
-119 ENTNK
+119 K
-124 EQKNIRVARRRV
+124 E
-136 NPATAAAV
+136 AV
-144 AKAKRE
+144 R
-150 TTVSSKGE
+150 
-158 ENKKENNIE
+158 
-167 DTDEDEDETH
+167 
-177 TILVR
+177 
-182 QPFETS
+182 
-188 DLELELNDSDA
+188 
-199 KATTSGGSVKVKT
+199 
-212 ERRVGKSGSKSSKN
+212 
-226 FIGGKAGANGINANK
+226 
-241 TKKEREEEDE
+241 
-251 EEEDEYAVSDWK
+251 
-263 KWNERFDQLAKE
+263 
-275 DEALVALNGQLAE
+275 EAL
-288 AIDVEDY
+288 DVEKY
-295 GRASTIRDAIEAAL
+295 VRD
-309 TVDPAMKIRRGFL
+309 R
-322 RALETEDYGAAAKF
+322 
-336 RDSGAGL
+336 
-343 LGWWHGV
+343 LGH
-350 DITDYLQSYS
+350 TS
-360 IERDKMHDYAY
+360 I
-371 GVNGDQLV
+371 G
-379 YKQPEREEEEEE
+379 
-391 EDGSL
+391 
-396 SRPEGDESGD
+396 
-406 DDLDAF
+406 
-412 CREGGGGGGERVD
+412 EGGGGGGERVD

-486 GRLERRKGVILFC
+486 GRLETRKGVILFC

-849 FAHVYDGT
+849 FAHVYDVT

-982 AEFRPIF
+982 AEFRAIL

>member
-1 MPTPFAMVSSAK
+1 MKRERKREKKSPLLSLSSLSRRSGGWCEMKRALLLFLLVFLHLLLFSSSSSSSSFSSSADK
-13 AMVNLPKL
+13 DDENNNNGEKKKSEKKRPSFPDEL
-21 SDLTINK
+21 SDSFFFFGGEKGGESLAQKFHHQERDDSFRPILSKEEK
-28 SRSMRKSLG
+28 SRGVLIVCSEFAGLVPNGGIGTFYTSLA
-37 RERNRLARFALE
+37 NVLSSK
-49 EDSHLEGGDSQ
+49 ED
-60 NAFGKNEEEEGKSEK
+60 EEGKEERFFNVTLVYTQGRKVHGKIHRK
-75 LDEEEGASSSSQ
+75 LHDEEDDDDDKRRRRRAEDPFTQWQEYYKDRLNVNLVPLPPHRVSGITYHAATSYAVLDWILLEQAKTNKPFDVIHFADWQGVGYYSLLHKKSGLGLKNSLLMVMTHGPLLWARKANEEKIESVEDLESHFLEMKSVELADVVVSPSEYLLDWMEGEAGWTLAENAFVQ
-87 SATETTH
+87 PYVLP
-94 SNVEASSSKFMAL
+94 VEA
-107 KKDTNNAKTTGG
+107 
-119 ENTNK
+119 K
-124 EQKNIRVARRRV
+124 E
-136 NPATAAAV
+136 AV
-144 AKAKRE
+144 R
-150 TTVSSKGE
+150 
-158 ENKKENNIE
+158 
-167 DTDEDEDETH
+167 
-177 TILVR
+177 
-182 QPFETS
+182 
-188 DLELELNDSDA
+188 
-199 KATTSGGSVKVKT
+199 
-212 ERRVGKSGSKSSKN
+212 
-226 FIGGKAGANGINANK
+226 
-241 TKKEREEEDE
+241 
-251 EEEDEYAVSDWK
+251 
-263 KWNERFDQLAKE
+263 
-275 DEALVALNGQLAE
+275 EAL
-288 AIDVEDY
+288 DVEKY
-295 GRASTIRDAIEAAL
+295 VRVR
-309 TVDPAMKIRRGFL
+309 
-322 RALETEDYGAAAKF
+322 
-336 RDSGAGL
+336 
-343 LGWWHGV
+343 LGY
-350 DITDYLQSYS
+350 TS
-360 IERDKMHDYAY
+360 I
-371 GVNGDQLV
+371 G
-379 YKQPEREEEEEE
+379 
-391 EDGSL
+391 
-396 SRPEGDESGD
+396 EG
-406 DDLDAF
+406 
-412 CREGGGGGGERVD
+412 GGGGGGERKD

-430 AGKIT
+430 GGKLT

-440 ALMGEKKIE
+440 ALMGERKDDAFLVVE

-458 EKEKETDDNEDER
+458 EKEKETEDER
-471 EESATIELIQEFVFF
+471 EESATIEPIQEFVFF
-486 GRLERRKGVILFC
+486 GRLETRKGVILFC

-635 NSVNALSEKLREIL
+635 NSVNALSEKFREIL

-713 RDIVDMRAHNVSKG
+713 RDIVDIRAHNVSKG

-787 VEKIGASL
+787 VETIGASL

-924 VWEILSRLTL
+924 MWEILSRLTL

-982 AEFRPIF
+982 AEFRPIL

>member
-1 MPTPFAMVSSAK
+1 MKRERKREKKSPLLSLSSLSRRSGGWCEMKRALLLFLLVFLHLLLFSSSSSSSSFSSSADK
-13 AMVNLPKL
+13 DDENNNNGEKKKSEKKRPSFPDEL
-21 SDLTINK
+21 SDSFFFFGGEKGGESLAQKFHHQERDDSFRPILSKEEK
-28 SRSMRKSLG
+28 SRGVLIVCSEFAGLVPNGGIGTFYTSLA
-37 RERNRLARFALE
+37 NVLSSK
-49 EDSHLEGGDSQ
+49 ED
-60 NAFGKNEEEEGKSEK
+60 EEGKEERFFNVTLVYTQGRKVHGKIHRK
-75 LDEEEGASSSSQ
+75 LHDEEDDDDDKRRRRRAEDPFTQWQEYYKDRLNVNLVPLPPHRVSGITYHAATSYAVLDWILLEQAKTNKPFDVIHFADWQGVGYYSLLHKKSGLGLKNSLLMVMTHGPLLWARKANEEKIESVEDLESHFLEMKSVELADVVVSPSEYLLDWMEGEAGWTLAENAFVQ
-87 SATETTH
+87 PYVLP
-94 SNVEASSSKFMAL
+94 VEA
-107 KKDTNNAKTTGG
+107 
-119 ENTNK
+119 K
-124 EQKNIRVARRRV
+124 E
-136 NPATAAAV
+136 AV
-144 AKAKRE
+144 R
-150 TTVSSKGE
+150 
-158 ENKKENNIE
+158 
-167 DTDEDEDETH
+167 
-177 TILVR
+177 
-182 QPFETS
+182 
-188 DLELELNDSDA
+188 
-199 KATTSGGSVKVKT
+199 
-212 ERRVGKSGSKSSKN
+212 
-226 FIGGKAGANGINANK
+226 
-241 TKKEREEEDE
+241 
-251 EEEDEYAVSDWK
+251 
-263 KWNERFDQLAKE
+263 
-275 DEALVALNGQLAE
+275 EAL
-288 AIDVEDY
+288 DVEKY
-295 GRASTIRDAIEAAL
+295 VRVR
-309 TVDPAMKIRRGFL
+309 
-322 RALETEDYGAAAKF
+322 
-336 RDSGAGL
+336 
-343 LGWWHGV
+343 LGY
-350 DITDYLQSYS
+350 TS
-360 IERDKMHDYAY
+360 I
-371 GVNGDQLV
+371 G
-379 YKQPEREEEEEE
+379 
-391 EDGSL
+391 
-396 SRPEGDESGD
+396 EG
-406 DDLDAF
+406 
-412 CREGGGGGGERVD
+412 GGGGGGERKD

-430 AGKIT
+430 GGKLT

-440 ALMGEKKIE
+440 ALMGERKDDAFLVVE

-458 EKEKETDDNEDER
+458 EKEKETEDER
-471 EESATIELIQEFVFF
+471 EESATIEPIQEFVFF
-486 GRLERRKGVILFC
+486 GRLETRKGVILFC

-635 NSVNALSEKLREIL
+635 NSVNALSEKFREIL

-713 RDIVDMRAHNVSKG
+713 RDIVDIRAHNVSKG

-924 VWEILSRLTL
+924 MWEILSRLTL

-982 AEFRPIF
+982 AEFRPIL

>member
-1 MPTPFAMVSSAK
+1 MKRERKREKKSPLLSLSSLSRRSGGWCEMKRALLLFLLVFLHLLLFSSSSSSSSFSSSADK
-13 AMVNLPKL
+13 DDENNNNGEKKKSEKKRPSFPDEL
-21 SDLTINK
+21 SDSFFFFGGEKGGESLAQKFHHQERDDSFRPILSKEEK
-28 SRSMRKSLG
+28 SRGVLIVCSEFAGLVPNGGIGTFYTSLA
-37 RERNRLARFALE
+37 NVLSSK
-49 EDSHLEGGDSQ
+49 ED
-60 NAFGKNEEEEGKSEK
+60 EEGKEERFFNVTLVYTQGRKVHGKIHRK
-75 LDEEEGASSSSQ
+75 LHDEEDDDDDKRRRRRAEDPFTQWQEYYKDRLNVNLVPLPPHRVSGITYHAATSYAVLDWILLEQAKTNKPFDVIHFADWQGVGYYSLLHKKSGLGLKNSLLMVMTHGPLLWARKANEEKIESVEDLESHFLEMKSVELADVVVSPSEYLLDWMEGEAGWTLAENAFVQ
-87 SATETTH
+87 PYVLP
-94 SNVEASSSKFMAL
+94 VEA
-107 KKDTNNAKTTGG
+107 
-119 ENTNK
+119 K
-124 EQKNIRVARRRV
+124 E
-136 NPATAAAV
+136 AV
-144 AKAKRE
+144 R
-150 TTVSSKGE
+150 
-158 ENKKENNIE
+158 
-167 DTDEDEDETH
+167 
-177 TILVR
+177 
-182 QPFETS
+182 
-188 DLELELNDSDA
+188 
-199 KATTSGGSVKVKT
+199 
-212 ERRVGKSGSKSSKN
+212 
-226 FIGGKAGANGINANK
+226 
-241 TKKEREEEDE
+241 
-251 EEEDEYAVSDWK
+251 
-263 KWNERFDQLAKE
+263 
-275 DEALVALNGQLAE
+275 EAL
-288 AIDVEDY
+288 DVEKY
-295 GRASTIRDAIEAAL
+295 VRVR
-309 TVDPAMKIRRGFL
+309 
-322 RALETEDYGAAAKF
+322 
-336 RDSGAGL
+336 
-343 LGWWHGV
+343 LGY
-350 DITDYLQSYS
+350 TS
-360 IERDKMHDYAY
+360 I
-371 GVNGDQLV
+371 G
-379 YKQPEREEEEEE
+379 
-391 EDGSL
+391 
-396 SRPEGDESGD
+396 
-406 DDLDAF
+406 
-412 CREGGGGGGERVD
+412 EGGGGGGERKD

-430 AGKIT
+430 GGKLT

-440 ALMGEKKIE
+440 ALMGERKDDAFLVVE

-458 EKEKETDDNEDER
+458 EKEKETEDER
-471 EESATIELIQEFVFF
+471 EESATIEPIQEFVFF
-486 GRLERRKGVILFC
+486 GRLETRKGVILFC

-713 RDIVDMRAHNVSKG
+713 RDIVDIRAHNVSKG

-924 VWEILSRLTL
+924 MWEILSRLTL

-982 AEFRPIF
+982 AEFRPIL